1 MPLKAEK
8 VCSAASTPSTPFVTK
23 FTVFLTVSL
32 THIYFGAGWVRMA
45 KAGPVFSPVVA
56 RRPTRVSAAATSAGF
71 LLLLAALVLA
81 NSSGRRGPFR
91 ASVEESA
98 AAWARAQS
106 AKNVALA
113 KHMQVASSGPKTAP
127 ADPANLTPAA
137 RSHAQSRIT
146 GLKAEVEA
154 EQQKASRL
162 DATVSDE
169 AAMIRDALLKAKKMQ
184 REAARARTKAVERR
198 LQVSPCF
205 ARLGR
210 HALLAFPHD
219 RQSRNRLGGV
229 RKRRYAS
236 Y

>member
-1 MPLKAEK
+1 MAQ
-8 VCSAASTPSTPFVTK
+8 
-23 FTVFLTVSL
+23 
-32 THIYFGAGWVRMA
+32 AG
-45 KAGPVFSPVVA
+45 GPVFSPVVA
-56 RRPTRVSAAATSAGF
+56 RRPTRVSAAAASAGF

-113 KHMQVASSGPKTAP
+113 KHTQVASSGPKTAP

-184 REAARARTKAVERR
+184 REATRAKTKAVERR

-205 ARLGR
+205 ARLGPPCPSR
-210 HALLAFPHD
+210 VSTRPPVSQPAGWGTETSVCQLLTAH
-219 RQSRNRLGGV
+219 SRAGTLTAV
-229 RKRRYAS
+229 DPCLCKAAI
-236 Y
+236 

>member
-205 ARLGR
+205 AHLGPPCPAR
-210 HALLAFPHD
+210 I
-219 RQSRNRLGGV
+219 SR
-229 RKRRYAS
+229 RKRRYAT

>member
-1 MPLKAEK
+1 MAQ
-8 VCSAASTPSTPFVTK
+8 
-23 FTVFLTVSL
+23 
-32 THIYFGAGWVRMA
+32 AG
-45 KAGPVFSPVVA
+45 GPVFSPVVA
-56 RRPTRVSAAATSAGF
+56 RRPTRVSAAAASAGF

-113 KHMQVASSGPKTAP
+113 KHTQVASSGPKTAP

-154 EQQKASRL
+154 EQHKASGL

-184 REAARARTKAVERR
+184 REATRAKTKAVERR
-198 LQVSPCF
+198 QQVSPCF
-205 ARLGR
+205 ARLGPCPAR
-210 HALLAFPHD
+210 VSTRPPVSQPAGWGTETSVCQLLTA
-219 RQSRNRLGGV
+219 RSRAGTLTAV
-229 RKRRYAS
+229 DPCLCKAAI
-236 Y
+236 